1 MFVIGLTGG
10 MGSGKSTVSHILM
23 ELGARMVDGDKVGHQ
38 LYEPGGPAYDE
49 VVAAFGPG
57 VVGPGGQIDRGK
69 LGSIVF
75 DDPQGL
81 KKLNAIMHPKI
92 KEAIAQ
98 VLQGWR
104 RDGAEVAVV
113 EAAVLFEANWAD
125 LVDEIWATLSDEG
138 TVVDR
143 LSRAKGLSPEQTRA
157 RLRSQMPPE
166 EKARRAQVVIRNNG
180 SLEGL
185 EKQVEA
191 LWQSVNSR
199 LRGSGSPSPA
209 APD

>member
-1 MFVIGLTGG
+1 MLVIGLTGG
-10 MGSGKSTVSHILM
+10 MGSGKSTVSRLLM
-23 ELGARMVDGDKVGHQ
+23 EKGARMVDGDKVGHQ
-38 LYEPGGPAYDE
+38 LYEPGGPAYSE
-49 VVAAFGPG
+49 VVATFGPG
-57 VVGPGGQIDRGK
+57 VVGPDGQIDRAR

-75 DDPQGL
+75 ADPDAL
-81 KKLNAIMHPKI
+81 KRLNAIMHPKI
-92 KEAIAQ
+92 KDVIAE

-113 EAAVLFEANWAD
+113 EAAVLFEAKWAD
-125 LVDEIWATLSDEG
+125 LVDEVWVTLSDEG

-143 LSRAKGLSPEQTRA
+143 LSKAKGMSPEQVRA
-157 RLRSQMPPE
+157 RLRSQMPAE
-166 EKARRAQVVIRNNG
+166 EKARRAHVVIRNDD

-191 LWQSVNSR
+191 LWHSVNSR
-199 LRGSGSPSPA
+199 LKGSGSSSPA

>member
-1 MFVIGLTGG
+1 MLVIGLTGG
-10 MGSGKSTVSHILM
+10 IGSGKSTVSRMLV
-23 ELGARMVDGDKVGHQ
+23 ERGVQMVDGDKVGHQ

-57 VVGPGGQIDRGK
+57 VVGPEGQIERGR

-75 DDPQGL
+75 ADPDAL

-92 KEAIAQ
+92 KEVIAE
-98 VLQGWR
+98 VLQEWR

-125 LVDEIWATLSDEG
+125 LVDEIWVTLSDER

-143 LSRAKGLSPEQTRA
+143 LGKAKGLSPEQTRA
-157 RLRSQMPPE
+157 RLNSQMPPE
-166 EKARRAQVVIRNNG
+166 EKARRAHVVISNNG
-180 SLEGL
+180 SVEEL
-185 EKQVEA
+185 EKRVEA
-191 LWQSVNSR
+191 QWHSVNSR
-199 LRGSGSPSPA
+199 LKGSGSSSPTV
-209 APD
+209 PG